1 MQIICD
7 FHMEFSINVYTSC
20 VQINH
25 WKSYRLRMIIF
36 FSLNY
41 AKRWCEIEINST
53 ILPQGF

>member
-20 VQINH
+20 IQINH

-36 FSLNY
+36 FHQIMLDVGVRL
-41 AKRWCEIEINST
+41 K
-53 ILPQGF
+53 

>member
-20 VQINH
+20 IQINH

-41 AKRWCEIEINST
+41 ARRWCEIEINST
-53 ILPQGF
+53 ILP